1 MTRIQED
8 LIRINIAAAM
18 RQAADMGLQ
27 GVSEEKMALLMQ
39 VFNVEVHDNGT
50 GISLEGIVPVYEDIT
65 TDADTREL
73 VSIVR
78 RLPAAF
84 RAEFLGEARGFMRC
98 MEMMQ

>member
-50 GISLEGIVPVYEDIT
+50 GISLEGIVPVYEDII
-65 TDADTREL
+65 TDADTIEL
-73 VSIVR
+73 VSIGAGFQ
-78 RLPAAF
+78 RLSGLS
-84 RAEFLGEARGFMRC
+84 FLAKPEDLCAVWK
-98 MEMMQ
+98 